1 MLETE
6 IFEVSPVQ
14 QREQSIEK
22 ILDVFIVLVK
32 RRKLLMGLPLL
43 GAAVGLAISFASP
56 VMYRA
61 QTQLLPPQQQQSGA
75 AALLAQFS
83 GAAAAAAGAPS
94 LKSPND
100 LYIGMLKSRTVADH
114 LIQKFD
120 LRKKYELNSMEE
132 TRRQLASNTSISSGK
147 DGLIT
152 VEVDDTSRELVPKL
166 ANSYVEELLHLTS
179 TLAVTEAA
187 QRRLF
192 FERQLQVARENL
204 ATAEANL
211 KGALDRNGVAIV
223 DTESQ
228 AMAATIGRL
237 RAQVSA
243 KEIELSSMAAFVTTN
258 NVAYK
263 RTQEELSSLRAE
275 LIRLQN
281 GTAADSKPETAVSER
296 RTSGL
301 KSAELMRDVK
311 YYQMLYELLA
321 KQYEVARLD
330 EAKDTPVVQVLD
342 PAIAPEKKVK
352 PHRVLIMIGG
362 AFLGLLSALVWV
374 LIAESKE
381 RMLKLPGAARRWS
394 ELRSQVGGKQ

>member
-6 IFEVSPVQ
+6 TIEIPPIQ
-14 QREQSIEK
+14 QREQQVEK
-22 ILDVFIVLVK
+22 LLDVLIVLAK

-43 GAAVGLAISFASP
+43 GAAASLAISFALP

-83 GAAAAAAGAPS
+83 GVAAAAAGASS
-94 LKSPND
+94 LKNPND

-120 LRKKYELNSMEE
+120 LRKRYELDSAEE

-152 VEVDDTSRELVPKL
+152 IEVDDKSSEFVPKL

-192 FERQLQVARENL
+192 FERQLQTARQNL
-204 ATAEANL
+204 ASAEATL

-243 KEIELSSMAAFVTTN
+243 KEIEISSMTAFVTTN
-258 NVAYK
+258 NVEYK
-263 RTQEELSSLRAE
+263 RAQEQLVSLRAE
-275 LIRLQN
+275 LSRLQN
-281 GTAADSKPETAVSER
+281 GTAADATPEPAAPEGH
-296 RTSGL
+296 TSGL
-301 KSAELMRDVK
+301 KSAGLMRDVK

-321 KQYEVARLD
+321 KQYEAARLD

-342 PAIAPEKKVK
+342 PAITPERKVK
-352 PHRVLIMIGG
+352 PRRIVMMIGG
-362 AFLGLLSALVWV
+362 AFLGI
-374 LIAESKE
+374 LIALCWVFITESKK
-381 RMLKLPGAARRWS
+381 RMLKFPGAAQRWS
-394 ELRSQVGGKQ
+394 ELRSQVGGK

>member
-6 IFEVSPVQ
+6 NFEVRSIQRGDQ
-14 QREQSIEK
+14 QVEK
-22 ILDVFIVLVK
+22 LLDILILLAK
-32 RRKLLMGLPLL
+32 RRKLLMWLPVF
-43 GAAVGLAISFASP
+43 GAAASLAISFALP

-61 QTQLLPPQQQQSGA
+61 QTQLLPPQQQQSGT
-75 AALLAQFS
+75 AALLAQF
-83 GAAAAAAGAPS
+83 GGVAAAAAGAGS
-94 LKSPND
+94 LKNPND

-120 LRKKYELNSMEE
+120 LRKRYELDSVEE

-152 VEVDDTSRELVPKL
+152 IEVEDKSSELVPKL
-166 ANSYVEELLHLTS
+166 ANSYVEELLHLTN

-192 FERQLQVARENL
+192 FERQLQAARQNL
-204 ATAEANL
+204 ATAEASL

-223 DTESQ
+223 DAESQ
-228 AMAATIGRL
+228 AMAGTIGRL

-243 KEIELSSMAAFVTTN
+243 KEIEINSMSAFVTTN

-263 RTQEELSSLRAE
+263 RAQEELSSLRAE
-275 LIRLQN
+275 LARLQN
-281 GTAADSKPETAVSER
+281 GTTVDGKSETAMPEGH
-296 RTSGL
+296 TSGL

-321 KQYEVARLD
+321 KQYEAARLD

-342 PAIAPEKKVK
+342 PAIVPEKKVK
-352 PHRVLIMIGG
+352 PRRALMMIGG
-362 AFLGLLSALVWV
+362 AFVGLLGALCWV
-374 LIAESKE
+374 FITESKE
-381 RMLKLPGAARRWS
+381 RILRLPSAAQRWS
-394 ELRSQVGGKQ
+394 EFRSQVSGKQ